1 MPPDPFTRIPADI
14 QAFRDGW
21 TEITDHGHPYEVVL
35 ARDFSDDYLAE
46 RICGTFRNMG
56 DKVTS
61 SLVSLGKEGVSLHH
75 ASGNDLEVAFDRG
88 YGKLSSVEAIASRN
102 LHVVTVAGTLGS
114 RHPFNTPDEWISTLN
129 KWKTKRGVDQQKILS
144 WTLLCENWNL
154 RGDPMLGEE
163 VRIAERTKVG
173 EKPIYAIALKEV
185 FDRKNPVKY
194 LKFFASKNHRPYTFV
209 AVERNEHLDQNVL
222 FSPKTP
228 SPERSSVEQ
237 ALLQS
242 AQPLTVG
249 QRCADWFLMKSMLLS
264 GTMAGKIGTSIME
277 ECIVSW
283 FGRHKSTA
291 MMASGTRNENPT
303 LDRLRSSVKC
313 MKGIFEVGLLRWNRN
328 HAIGVSPDAI
338 CRLVVKDNPD
348 PVLCCLEIKTR
359 VAESTIVK
367 AELARKKHGS
377 FVNCSYGSYGDAV
390 FNDCVPAANR
400 YQVLHQALVTGF
412 QHGVFV
418 VCKLEE
424 GQGSIVQIVVI
435 KISTEQRDEYAEN
448 LCKVVNPLLGW
459 LHSEDVIARGIL
471 MDSDFP
477 DWVTDPQR
485 RILKTRAKLYYG
497 HLKLITTEEGD
508 LRPTKPVSI
517 YKHSTQY
524 RYNKHKPGLDKNTE
538 ISDRVAFHTTG
549 PFEAKYVFRML
560 DAVMV
565 NAWRAYQAVTVIS
578 LWLRALGSHPSLA
591 QVRTKLNNSVGVE
604 DFVADVALECL
615 RCLAAQKAIPL
626 FPAVV
631 PQEERE
637 VRQFKS
643 EFSEYKRK
651 HGWPIRK
658 FALKKFASDPFLK
671 KLRLCTFVDHRPQRI
686 RDVQPVI
693 RENGTSQKVVR
704 RKCVLCFVPGKM
716 IPGTS
721 TINSKEIANNST
733 YMCPTCM
740 VVLCK
745 KTVGNSGAKSC
756 HTLWHERHNLEAEG
770 SKCRKRLRV
779 AREMNDDEAQKRK
792 LHATNASIKRHSPA
806 KTSQQIQRSQTQV
819 AINDPQDPQ
828 DSFDTVENV
837 VEHVLENLME
847 MEHGEEHG
855 DEEKEEDEHDFL
867 DMEEYSDGSDE

>member
-1 MPPDPFTRIPADI
+1 MPPDPFTGIPADI

-35 ARDFSDDYLAE
+35 ARDFSDDYLAQ
-46 RICGTFRNMG
+46 RICCGTFQNMG
-56 DKVTS
+56 AKVTS
-61 SLVSLGKEGVSLHH
+61 SLVSLGKEGVSLHQVV
-75 ASGNDLEVAFDRG
+75 SVPLLSNDKSFSHSMPPLSRSLDIIIMDPHRFATIQSCTRGFSQAGRTGSEDSDVWMEAGAMLRQLNELEVAIFSRSASNLLNHGNGSIVVDDE
-88 YGKLSSVEAIASRN
+88 LIASRASWSKRLFLIGRREKRARWLIA
-102 LHVVTVAGTLGS
+102 LHVPYQVSCLGS
-114 RHPFNTPDEWISTLN
+114 N
-129 KWKTKRGVDQQKILS
+129 
-144 WTLLCENWNL
+144 C
-154 RGDPMLGEE
+154 
-163 VRIAERTKVG
+163 VG
-173 EKPIYAIALKEV
+173 E
-185 FDRKNPVKY
+185 
-194 LKFFASKNHRPYTFV
+194 
-209 AVERNEHLDQNVL
+209 
-222 FSPKTP
+222 
-228 SPERSSVEQ
+228 
-237 ALLQS
+237 
-242 AQPLTVG
+242 
-249 QRCADWFLMKSMLLS
+249 
-264 GTMAGKIGTSIME
+264 
-277 ECIVSW
+277 
-283 FGRHKSTA
+283 
-291 MMASGTRNENPT
+291 
-303 LDRLRSSVKC
+303 
-313 MKGIFEVGLLRWNRN
+313 
-328 HAIGVSPDAI
+328 
-338 CRLVVKDNPD
+338 
-348 PVLCCLEIKTR
+348 
-359 VAESTIVK
+359 
-367 AELARKKHGS
+367 
-377 FVNCSYGSYGDAV
+377 
-390 FNDCVPAANR
+390 
-400 YQVLHQALVTGF
+400 
-412 QHGVFV
+412 
-418 VCKLEE
+418 
-424 GQGSIVQIVVI
+424 GSIVQIVVI

-448 LCKVVNPLLGW
+448 LCKVVNPLLGF
-459 LHSEDVIARGIL
+459 LHSEDVMARGIL
-471 MDSDFP
+471 IDSDFP

-485 RILKTRAKLYYG
+485 TILKTRANLYDG
-497 HLKLITTEEGD
+497 HLKLISTEEGD
-508 LRPTKPVSI
+508 VRPTKPVSI

-538 ISDRVAFHTTG
+538 ISDRVAFHTSG
-549 PFEAKYVFRML
+549 PLEAKYVFRML

-578 LWLRALGSHPSLA
+578 PWLRALGSPPSLA
-591 QVRTKLNNSVGVE
+591 QVRTKLHNFVGVE

-626 FPAVV
+626 FPADV

-637 VRQFKS
+637 ERQFKS
-643 EFSEYKRK
+643 EFSEYKRM

-658 FALKKFASDPFLK
+658 FALKKFASNPFLQ

-693 RENGTSQKVVR
+693 CENGTSQKVVR

-721 TINSKEIANNST
+721 TIKSKEIAKNST

-745 KTVGNSGAKSC
+745 KTVRNSGAKSC

-779 AREMNDDEAQKRK
+779 AREMNDDEAQKRN

-828 DSFDTVENV
+828 DSFDTIENV

-855 DEEKEEDEHDFL
+855 EEEKEEDQHDFL

>member
-1 MPPDPFTRIPADI
+1 
-14 QAFRDGW
+14 
-21 TEITDHGHPYEVVL
+21 
-35 ARDFSDDYLAE
+35 
-46 RICGTFRNMG
+46 
-56 DKVTS
+56 
-61 SLVSLGKEGVSLHH
+61 
-75 ASGNDLEVAFDRG
+75 
-88 YGKLSSVEAIASRN
+88 
-102 LHVVTVAGTLGS
+102 
-114 RHPFNTPDEWISTLN
+114 
-129 KWKTKRGVDQQKILS
+129 
-144 WTLLCENWNL
+144 
-154 RGDPMLGEE
+154 
-163 VRIAERTKVG
+163 
-173 EKPIYAIALKEV
+173 
-185 FDRKNPVKY
+185 
-194 LKFFASKNHRPYTFV
+194 
-209 AVERNEHLDQNVL
+209 
-222 FSPKTP
+222 
-228 SPERSSVEQ
+228 
-237 ALLQS
+237 
-242 AQPLTVG
+242 
-249 QRCADWFLMKSMLLS
+249 
-264 GTMAGKIGTSIME
+264 
-277 ECIVSW
+277 
-283 FGRHKSTA
+283 
-291 MMASGTRNENPT
+291 
-303 LDRLRSSVKC
+303 
-313 MKGIFEVGLLRWNRN
+313 
-328 HAIGVSPDAI
+328 
-338 CRLVVKDNPD
+338 
-348 PVLCCLEIKTR
+348 
-359 VAESTIVK
+359 
-367 AELARKKHGS
+367 
-377 FVNCSYGSYGDAV
+377 
-390 FNDCVPAANR
+390 
-400 YQVLHQALVTGF
+400 
-412 QHGVFV
+412 
-418 VCKLEE
+418 
-424 GQGSIVQIVVI
+424 
-435 KISTEQRDEYAEN
+435 
-448 LCKVVNPLLGW
+448 
-459 LHSEDVIARGIL
+459 

-485 RILKTRAKLYYG
+485 TILKTRAKLYYG

-578 LWLRALGSHPSLA
+578 PWLRALGSHPSLA
-591 QVRTKLNNSVGVE
+591 QVRTKLNNFVGVE

-626 FPAVV
+626 FPADV

-671 KLRLCTFVDHRPQRI
+671 TLRLCTFVDHRPQRI

-721 TINSKEIANNST
+721 TIKSKEIANNST

-770 SKCRKRLRV
+770 SKCRKRLRL

-828 DSFDTVENV
+828 DSFDAVENV

-867 DMEEYSDGSDE
+867 DMEEYSDGSHE

>member
-1 MPPDPFTRIPADI
+1 MPPDPFTGIPADI

-35 ARDFSDDYLAE
+35 ARDFSDDYLAQ
-46 RICGTFRNMG
+46 RLCGTFQNMG
-56 DKVTS
+56 AKVTS
-61 SLVSLGKEGVSLHH
+61 SLLSLGKEVSRASILELLLGDVAIVRLEQFTTEMLVKRNFPPLVPYEYREFLYTRWYRSRFNLSNDKSFSHFMPPLSRSLDIIIMDPHRFATIQSCTGGFSQAGRTGSEDSDVWMEAGAMLRKLNELEVAIFSRSASNLLNHGNGSIVVDDELIASRASDVEQKVVSNRKAGKEGPLLHTLPLSTG
-75 ASGNDLEVAFDRG
+75 SGNDLEVAFDRG

-173 EKPIYAIALKEV
+173 EKPIYAIALREV

-209 AVERNEHLDQNVL
+209 AVERKELNDQNML
-222 FSPKTP
+222 FSPRTP

-242 AQPLTVG
+242 AQPLTIG
-249 QRCADWFLMKSMLLS
+249 QRCADRFLMKSMLLS
-264 GTMAGKIGTSIME
+264 GTMAGKIGTYVAEPSGAALSSIME

-313 MKGIFEVGLLRWNRN
+313 MKGIFEVGLLCWNRN
-328 HAIGVSPDAI
+328 HAIGVTPDAI
-338 CRLVVKDNPD
+338 
-348 PVLCCLEIKTR
+348 
-359 VAESTIVK
+359 
-367 AELARKKHGS
+367 
-377 FVNCSYGSYGDAV
+377 
-390 FNDCVPAANR
+390 
-400 YQVLHQALVTGF
+400 
-412 QHGVFV
+412 
-418 VCKLEE
+418 
-424 GQGSIVQIVVI
+424 
-435 KISTEQRDEYAEN
+435 
-448 LCKVVNPLLGW
+448 
-459 LHSEDVIARGIL
+459 
-471 MDSDFP
+471 
-477 DWVTDPQR
+477 
-485 RILKTRAKLYYG
+485 
-497 HLKLITTEEGD
+497 
-508 LRPTKPVSI
+508 
-517 YKHSTQY
+517 
-524 RYNKHKPGLDKNTE
+524 
-538 ISDRVAFHTTG
+538 
-549 PFEAKYVFRML
+549 
-560 DAVMV
+560 
-565 NAWRAYQAVTVIS
+565 
-578 LWLRALGSHPSLA
+578 
-591 QVRTKLNNSVGVE
+591 E

-626 FPAVV
+626 FPADV
-631 PQEERE
+631 PQEGRE
-637 VRQFKS
+637 ERQFKS

-721 TINSKEIANNST
+721 TIKSKEIANNST

-855 DEEKEEDEHDFL
+855 DKEKEEDEHDFL
-867 DMEEYSDGSDE
+867 GMEEYSDGSDE

>member
-1 MPPDPFTRIPADI
+1 MPPDPFTGIPADI

-35 ARDFSDDYLAE
+35 ARDFSNDYLAE

-61 SLVSLGKEGVSLHH
+61 SLVSLGKEVSRASILELLLGDVAIVRLEQFTTEMLVKRNFPPLVPYEYREFLYTRWYRSRFNLSNDRSFSHFMPPLSRSLDIIIMDPHRFATIQSCTRGFSQAGRTGSEDSDVWMEAGAMLRKLNELEVAIFSRSASNLLNHGNGSIVVDDELIASRASDVEQKVVSNRKVGKEGPVADCIACALSSVLLGMRLRVKNDPENVEQLLHTLPLST

-163 VRIAERTKVG
+163 VRIAERTKVV
-173 EKPIYAIALKEV
+173 EKPIYAIALREV

-249 QRCADWFLMKSMLLS
+249 QRTVRS
-264 GTMAGKIGTSIME
+264 GSLIHYGGMHSIM
-277 ECIVSW
+277 VW
-283 FGRHKSTA
+283 A
-291 MMASGTRNENPT
+291 
-303 LDRLRSSVKC
+303 
-313 MKGIFEVGLLRWNRN
+313 
-328 HAIGVSPDAI
+328 
-338 CRLVVKDNPD
+338 
-348 PVLCCLEIKTR
+348 
-359 VAESTIVK
+359 
-367 AELARKKHGS
+367 
-377 FVNCSYGSYGDAV
+377 
-390 FNDCVPAANR
+390 
-400 YQVLHQALVTGF
+400 
-412 QHGVFV
+412 
-418 VCKLEE
+418 
-424 GQGSIVQIVVI
+424 
-435 KISTEQRDEYAEN
+435 
-448 LCKVVNPLLGW
+448 
-459 LHSEDVIARGIL
+459 
-471 MDSDFP
+471 
-477 DWVTDPQR
+477 PQ
-485 RILKTRAKLYYG
+485 K
-497 HLKLITTEEGD
+497 
-508 LRPTKPVSI
+508 
-517 YKHSTQY
+517 Q
-524 RYNKHKPGLDKNTE
+524 
-538 ISDRVAFHTTG
+538 
-549 PFEAKYVFRML
+549 
-560 DAVMV
+560 
-565 NAWRAYQAVTVIS
+565 
-578 LWLRALGSHPSLA
+578 
-591 QVRTKLNNSVGVE
+591 
-604 DFVADVALECL
+604 
-615 RCLAAQKAIPL
+615 
-626 FPAVV
+626 
-631 PQEERE
+631 
-637 VRQFKS
+637 
-643 EFSEYKRK
+643 
-651 HGWPIRK
+651 
-658 FALKKFASDPFLK
+658 
-671 KLRLCTFVDHRPQRI
+671 
-686 RDVQPVI
+686 
-693 RENGTSQKVVR
+693 
-704 RKCVLCFVPGKM
+704 M

-721 TINSKEIANNST
+721 TIKSKEIANNST
-733 YMCPTCM
+733 YMCPKCM

-828 DSFDTVENV
+828 DSFDAVENV

>member
-1 MPPDPFTRIPADI
+1 MPPDPFTGIPADI

-35 ARDFSDDYLAE
+35 AGDFSDDYLAE

-61 SLVSLGKEGVSLHH
+61 SLVSLGKE
-75 ASGNDLEVAFDRG
+75 
-88 YGKLSSVEAIASRN
+88 
-102 LHVVTVAGTLGS
+102 
-114 RHPFNTPDEWISTLN
+114 
-129 KWKTKRGVDQQKILS
+129 
-144 WTLLCENWNL
+144 
-154 RGDPMLGEE
+154 
-163 VRIAERTKVG
+163 
-173 EKPIYAIALKEV
+173 
-185 FDRKNPVKY
+185 
-194 LKFFASKNHRPYTFV
+194 
-209 AVERNEHLDQNVL
+209 
-222 FSPKTP
+222 
-228 SPERSSVEQ
+228 

-264 GTMAGKIGTSIME
+264 GTMAGKIGTYVAEPSGAALSSIME

-291 MMASGTRNENPT
+291 MMASGTCNENPT

-377 FVNCSYGSYGDAV
+377 FVNCSYGDAV

-578 LWLRALGSHPSLA
+578 PWLRALGSHPSLA
-591 QVRTKLNNSVGVE
+591 Q
-604 DFVADVALECL
+604 
-615 RCLAAQKAIPL
+615 KAIPL
-626 FPAVV
+626 FPADV

-721 TINSKEIANNST
+721 TIKSKEIANNST

-770 SKCRKRLRV
+770 SK
-779 AREMNDDEAQKRK
+779 
-792 LHATNASIKRHSPA
+792 S

>member
-1 MPPDPFTRIPADI
+1 MPPDPFTGIPADI

-61 SLVSLGKEGVSLHH
+61 SLVSLGKEVSR
-75 ASGNDLEVAFDRG
+75 ASILELLLGDVAIVRLEQFTTEMLVKRNFPPLVPYEYREFLYTRWYRSRFNLSNDKSFSHFMPPLSKSLDIIIMDPHRFATIQSCTRG
-88 YGKLSSVEAIASRN
+88 FSQAGRTGSEDSDVWMEAGAM
-102 LHVVTVAGTLGS
+102 
-114 RHPFNTPDEWISTLN
+114 
-129 KWKTKRGVDQQKILS
+129 
-144 WTLLCENWNL
+144 L
-154 RGDPMLGEE
+154 R
-163 VRIAERTKVG
+163 K
-173 EKPIYAIALKEV
+173 
-185 FDRKNPVKY
+185 
-194 LKFFASKNHRPYTFV
+194 
-209 AVERNEHLDQNVL
+209 
-222 FSPKTP
+222 
-228 SPERSSVEQ
+228 
-237 ALLQS
+237 
-242 AQPLTVG
+242 
-249 QRCADWFLMKSMLLS
+249 
-264 GTMAGKIGTSIME
+264 
-277 ECIVSW
+277 
-283 FGRHKSTA
+283 
-291 MMASGTRNENPT
+291 
-303 LDRLRSSVKC
+303 
-313 MKGIFEVGLLRWNRN
+313 N

-338 CRLVVKDNPD
+338 CRLVVEDAPD

-359 VAESTIVK
+359 VSESTIAK

-377 FVNCSYGSYGDAV
+377 FVNCYYGDAV

-400 YQVLHQALVTGF
+400 SQVLHQALVTGF

-424 GQGSIVQIVVI
+424 GQGSIVQIVAI
-435 KISTEQRDEYAEN
+435 RISTEKRDEYAKN
-448 LCKVVNPLLGW
+448 LCKVVNPLLGF
-459 LHSEDVIARGIL
+459 LHNEDVIARGIL

-477 DWVTDPQR
+477 DLVTDPQR
-485 RILKTRAKLYYG
+485 TILKTRAKLYYG

-549 PFEAKYVFRML
+549 PFEAK
-560 DAVMV
+560 
-565 NAWRAYQAVTVIS
+565 
-578 LWLRALGSHPSLA
+578 
-591 QVRTKLNNSVGVE
+591 
-604 DFVADVALECL
+604 
-615 RCLAAQKAIPL
+615 CLAAQKAIPL
-626 FPAVV
+626 FLADV

-637 VRQFKS
+637 ERQFKS

-704 RKCVLCFVPGKM
+704 RKCVLCFGPGKM

-721 TINSKEIANNST
+721 TIKSKEIANNST

-806 KTSQQIQRSQTQV
+806 KTSQQTQRSQTQV

-828 DSFDTVENV
+828 DSFDAVENV

-855 DEEKEEDEHDFL
+855 DEEKEEDKHDFL
-867 DMEEYSDGSDE
+867 DMEEYSDGSDEKE

>member
-1 MPPDPFTRIPADI
+1 
-14 QAFRDGW
+14 
-21 TEITDHGHPYEVVL
+21 
-35 ARDFSDDYLAE
+35 
-46 RICGTFRNMG
+46 
-56 DKVTS
+56 
-61 SLVSLGKEGVSLHH
+61 
-75 ASGNDLEVAFDRG
+75 
-88 YGKLSSVEAIASRN
+88 
-102 LHVVTVAGTLGS
+102 
-114 RHPFNTPDEWISTLN
+114 
-129 KWKTKRGVDQQKILS
+129 
-144 WTLLCENWNL
+144 
-154 RGDPMLGEE
+154 MLGEE

-173 EKPIYAIALKEV
+173 EKPIYAIALREV

-194 LKFFASKNHRPYTFV
+194 LKFFASKNHRPNTFV

-264 GTMAGKIGTSIME
+264 GTMAGKIGTYEAEPSGAALSSIME

-338 CRLVVKDNPD
+338 CRLVVEDAPD

-359 VAESTIVK
+359 VSESTIAK

-377 FVNCSYGSYGDAV
+377 FVNCYYGDAV

-400 YQVLHQALVTGF
+400 SQVLHQAP
-412 QHGVFV
+412 
-418 VCKLEE
+418 
-424 GQGSIVQIVVI
+424 
-435 KISTEQRDEYAEN
+435 
-448 LCKVVNPLLGW
+448 VVNPLLGF
-459 LHSEDVIARGIL
+459 LHNEDVIARGIL

-485 RILKTRAKLYYG
+485 TILKTRAKLYYG

-578 LWLRALGSHPSLA
+578 PWLRALGSHPSLA
-591 QVRTKLNNSVGVE
+591 QVRTKLNNFVGVE

-626 FPAVV
+626 FPADV

-637 VRQFKS
+637 ERQFKS

-658 FALKKFASDPFLK
+658 FALKKFASDPFLN

-721 TINSKEIANNST
+721 TIKSKEIANNST

-779 AREMNDDEAQKRK
+779 AMEMNDDEAQKRK

-806 KTSQQIQRSQTQV
+806 KTSQQTQRSQTQV
-819 AINDPQDPQ
+819 AINDAQDPQ
-828 DSFDTVENV
+828 DSFDAVENV

-855 DEEKEEDEHDFL
+855 DEEKEEDKHDFL
-867 DMEEYSDGSDE
+867 DMEEYSDGSDEKE

>member
-1 MPPDPFTRIPADI
+1 MPPDPFTGIPADI

-61 SLVSLGKEGVSLHH
+61 SLVSLGKEVSR
-75 ASGNDLEVAFDRG
+75 ASILELLLGDVAIVRLEQFTTEMLVKRNFPPLVPYEYREFLYTRWYRSRFNLSNDKSFSHFMPPLSKSLDIIIMDPHRFATIQSCTRG
-88 YGKLSSVEAIASRN
+88 FSQAGRTGSEDSDVWMEAGAM
-102 LHVVTVAGTLGS
+102 
-114 RHPFNTPDEWISTLN
+114 
-129 KWKTKRGVDQQKILS
+129 
-144 WTLLCENWNL
+144 L
-154 RGDPMLGEE
+154 R
-163 VRIAERTKVG
+163 K
-173 EKPIYAIALKEV
+173 
-185 FDRKNPVKY
+185 
-194 LKFFASKNHRPYTFV
+194 
-209 AVERNEHLDQNVL
+209 
-222 FSPKTP
+222 
-228 SPERSSVEQ
+228 
-237 ALLQS
+237 
-242 AQPLTVG
+242 
-249 QRCADWFLMKSMLLS
+249 
-264 GTMAGKIGTSIME
+264 
-277 ECIVSW
+277 
-283 FGRHKSTA
+283 
-291 MMASGTRNENPT
+291 
-303 LDRLRSSVKC
+303 
-313 MKGIFEVGLLRWNRN
+313 N

-338 CRLVVKDNPD
+338 CRLVVEDAPD

-359 VAESTIVK
+359 VSESTIAK

-377 FVNCSYGSYGDAV
+377 FVNCYYGDAV

-400 YQVLHQALVTGF
+400 SQVLHQALVTGF

-424 GQGSIVQIVVI
+424 GQGSIVQIVAI
-435 KISTEQRDEYAEN
+435 RISTEKRDEYAKN
-448 LCKVVNPLLGW
+448 LCKVVNPLLGF
-459 LHSEDVIARGIL
+459 LHNEDVIARGIL
-471 MDSDFP
+471 MD
-477 DWVTDPQR
+477 
-485 RILKTRAKLYYG
+485 K
-497 HLKLITTEEGD
+497 EGD

-549 PFEAKYVFRML
+549 PLK
-560 DAVMV
+560 
-565 NAWRAYQAVTVIS
+565 QSTS
-578 LWLRALGSHPSLA
+578 S
-591 QVRTKLNNSVGVE
+591 
-604 DFVADVALECL
+604 ECL
-615 RCLAAQKAIPL
+615 ESISGSDCDFTVATCARVTPFIGTGGLAAQKAIPL
-626 FPAVV
+626 FLADV

-637 VRQFKS
+637 ERQFKS

-704 RKCVLCFVPGKM
+704 RKCVLCFGPGKM

-721 TINSKEIANNST
+721 TIKSKEIANNST

-806 KTSQQIQRSQTQV
+806 KTSQQTQRSQTQV

-828 DSFDTVENV
+828 DSFDAVENV
-837 VEHVLENLME
+837 VKHVLENLME

-855 DEEKEEDEHDFL
+855 DEEKEEDKHDFL
-867 DMEEYSDGSDE
+867 DMEEYSDGSDEKE

>member
-1 MPPDPFTRIPADI
+1 MPPDPFTGIPADI

-61 SLVSLGKEGVSLHH
+61 SLVSLGKEVSR
-75 ASGNDLEVAFDRG
+75 ASILELLLGDVAIVRLEQFTTEMLVKRNFPPLVPYEYREFLYTRWYRSRFNLSNDKSFSHFMPPLSKSLDIIIMDPHRFATIQSCTRG
-88 YGKLSSVEAIASRN
+88 FSQAGRTGSEDSDVWMEAGAM
-102 LHVVTVAGTLGS
+102 
-114 RHPFNTPDEWISTLN
+114 
-129 KWKTKRGVDQQKILS
+129 
-144 WTLLCENWNL
+144 L
-154 RGDPMLGEE
+154 R
-163 VRIAERTKVG
+163 K
-173 EKPIYAIALKEV
+173 
-185 FDRKNPVKY
+185 
-194 LKFFASKNHRPYTFV
+194 
-209 AVERNEHLDQNVL
+209 
-222 FSPKTP
+222 
-228 SPERSSVEQ
+228 
-237 ALLQS
+237 
-242 AQPLTVG
+242 
-249 QRCADWFLMKSMLLS
+249 
-264 GTMAGKIGTSIME
+264 
-277 ECIVSW
+277 
-283 FGRHKSTA
+283 
-291 MMASGTRNENPT
+291 
-303 LDRLRSSVKC
+303 
-313 MKGIFEVGLLRWNRN
+313 N

-338 CRLVVKDNPD
+338 CRLVVEDAPD

-359 VAESTIVK
+359 VSESTIAK

-377 FVNCSYGSYGDAV
+377 FVNCYYGDAV

-400 YQVLHQALVTGF
+400 SQVLHQALVTGF

-424 GQGSIVQIVVI
+424 GQGSIVQIVAI
-435 KISTEQRDEYAEN
+435 RISTEKRDEYAKN
-448 LCKVVNPLLGW
+448 LCKVVNPLLGF
-459 LHSEDVIARGIL
+459 LHNEDVIARGIL

-477 DWVTDPQR
+477 DLVTDPQR
-485 RILKTRAKLYYG
+485 TILKTRAKLYYG

-549 PFEAKYVFRML
+549 PFEAK
-560 DAVMV
+560 
-565 NAWRAYQAVTVIS
+565 
-578 LWLRALGSHPSLA
+578 
-591 QVRTKLNNSVGVE
+591 
-604 DFVADVALECL
+604 
-615 RCLAAQKAIPL
+615 CLAAQKAIPL
-626 FPAVV
+626 FLADV

-637 VRQFKS
+637 ERQFKS

-704 RKCVLCFVPGKM
+704 RKCVLCFGPGKM

-721 TINSKEIANNST
+721 TIKSKEIANNST

-806 KTSQQIQRSQTQV
+806 KTSQQTQRSQTQV

-828 DSFDTVENV
+828 DSFDAVENV
-837 VEHVLENLME
+837 VKHVLENLME

-855 DEEKEEDEHDFL
+855 DEEKEEDKHDFL
-867 DMEEYSDGSDE
+867 DMEEYSDGSDEKE

>member
-1 MPPDPFTRIPADI
+1 MA
-14 QAFRDGW
+14 
-21 TEITDHGHPYEVVL
+21 
-35 ARDFSDDYLAE
+35 
-46 RICGTFRNMG
+46 
-56 DKVTS
+56 
-61 SLVSLGKEGVSLHH
+61 SLQLLHTLPLST

-88 YGKLSSVEAIASRN
+88 YGKLSSVEAIAGRN
-102 LHVVTVAGTLGS
+102 LHVVTVAGTHGS

-173 EKPIYAIALKEV
+173 EKPIYAIALREV

-264 GTMAGKIGTSIME
+264 GTMAGKIGTYEAEPSGAALSSIME

-338 CRLVVKDNPD
+338 CRLVVEDAPD

-359 VAESTIVK
+359 VSESTIAK

-377 FVNCSYGSYGDAV
+377 FVNCYYGDAV

-400 YQVLHQALVTGF
+400 SQVLHQALVTGF
-412 QHGVFV
+412 QH
-418 VCKLEE
+418 
-424 GQGSIVQIVVI
+424 
-435 KISTEQRDEYAEN
+435 
-448 LCKVVNPLLGW
+448 
-459 LHSEDVIARGIL
+459 DVIARGIL

-485 RILKTRAKLYYG
+485 TILKTRAKLYYG

-538 ISDRVAFHTTG
+538 ISDRVAFHKTG

-578 LWLRALGSHPSLA
+578 PWLRALGSHPSLA
-591 QVRTKLNNSVGVE
+591 QVRTKLNNFVGVE

-626 FPAVV
+626 FPADV

-637 VRQFKS
+637 ERQFKS

-721 TINSKEIANNST
+721 TIKSKEIANNST

-770 SKCRKRLRV
+770 SKCRKCLRV

-806 KTSQQIQRSQTQV
+806 KTSQQTQRSQTQV

-828 DSFDTVENV
+828 DSFDAVENV

-855 DEEKEEDEHDFL
+855 DEEKEEDKHDFL
-867 DMEEYSDGSDE
+867 DMEEYSDGSDEKE

>member
-1 MPPDPFTRIPADI
+1 MPPDPFTGIPADI

-61 SLVSLGKEGVSLHH
+61 SLVSLGKEVSRASILELLLGDVAIVRLEQFTTEMLVKRNFPPLVPYEYREFLYTRWYRSRFNLSNDKSFSHFMPPLSKSLDIIIMDPHRFATIQSCTRGFSQAGRTGSEDSDVWMEAGAMLRKLNELEVAIFSRSASNLLNHGNGSIVVDDELIASRASDVEQKVVSNRKAGKEGPVADCIACALSSVLLGMRLRVKNDPENVEQLLHTLPLST

-129 KWKTKRGVDQQKILS
+129 KWKTKR
-144 WTLLCENWNL
+144 
-154 RGDPMLGEE
+154 
-163 VRIAERTKVG
+163 
-173 EKPIYAIALKEV
+173 
-185 FDRKNPVKY
+185 
-194 LKFFASKNHRPYTFV
+194 
-209 AVERNEHLDQNVL
+209 
-222 FSPKTP
+222 
-228 SPERSSVEQ
+228 
-237 ALLQS
+237 
-242 AQPLTVG
+242 
-249 QRCADWFLMKSMLLS
+249 
-264 GTMAGKIGTSIME
+264 
-277 ECIVSW
+277 
-283 FGRHKSTA
+283 
-291 MMASGTRNENPT
+291 
-303 LDRLRSSVKC
+303 
-313 MKGIFEVGLLRWNRN
+313 
-328 HAIGVSPDAI
+328 
-338 CRLVVKDNPD
+338 
-348 PVLCCLEIKTR
+348 
-359 VAESTIVK
+359 
-367 AELARKKHGS
+367 ELARKKHGS
-377 FVNCSYGSYGDAV
+377 FVNCYYGDAV
-390 FNDCVPAANR
+390 FNDCVPAANQS
-400 YQVLHQALVTGF
+400 QVLHQALVTGF

-424 GQGSIVQIVVI
+424 GQGSIVQIVAI
-435 KISTEQRDEYAEN
+435 RISTEKRDEYAKN
-448 LCKVVNPLLGW
+448 LCKVVNPLLGF
-459 LHSEDVIARGIL
+459 LHNEDVIARGIL

-485 RILKTRAKLYYG
+485 TILKTRAKLYYG

-578 LWLRALGSHPSLA
+578 PWLRALGSHPSLA
-591 QVRTKLNNSVGVE
+591 QVRTKLNNFVGVE

-626 FPAVV
+626 FPADV

-637 VRQFKS
+637 ERQFKS

-658 FALKKFASDPFLK
+658 FALKKFASDPFLN

-721 TINSKEIANNST
+721 TIKSKEIANNST

-806 KTSQQIQRSQTQV
+806 KTSQQTQRSQTQV

-828 DSFDTVENV
+828 DSFDAVENV

-855 DEEKEEDEHDFL
+855 DEEKEEDKHDFL
-867 DMEEYSDGSDE
+867 DMEEYSDGSDEKE

>member
-1 MPPDPFTRIPADI
+1 
-14 QAFRDGW
+14 
-21 TEITDHGHPYEVVL
+21 
-35 ARDFSDDYLAE
+35 
-46 RICGTFRNMG
+46 
-56 DKVTS
+56 
-61 SLVSLGKEGVSLHH
+61 
-75 ASGNDLEVAFDRG
+75 
-88 YGKLSSVEAIASRN
+88 
-102 LHVVTVAGTLGS
+102 
-114 RHPFNTPDEWISTLN
+114 
-129 KWKTKRGVDQQKILS
+129 
-144 WTLLCENWNL
+144 
-154 RGDPMLGEE
+154 MLGEE

-173 EKPIYAIALKEV
+173 EKPIYAIALREV

-194 LKFFASKNHRPYTFV
+194 LKFFASKNHRPNTFV

-264 GTMAGKIGTSIME
+264 GTMAGKIGTYEAEPSGAALSSIME

-338 CRLVVKDNPD
+338 CRLVVEDAPD

-359 VAESTIVK
+359 VSESTIAK

-377 FVNCSYGSYGDAV
+377 FVNCYYGDAV

-400 YQVLHQALVTGF
+400 SQVLHQALVTGF

-424 GQGSIVQIVVI
+424 GQGSIVQIVAI
-435 KISTEQRDEYAEN
+435 RISTEKRDEYAKN
-448 LCKVVNPLLGW
+448 LCKVVNPLLGF
-459 LHSEDVIARGIL
+459 LHNEDVIARGIL

-485 RILKTRAKLYYG
+485 TILKTRAKLYYG

-524 RYNKHKPGLDKNTE
+524 RYNKHKPGIDKNTE

-578 LWLRALGSHPSLA
+578 PWLRALGSHPSLA
-591 QVRTKLNNSVGVE
+591 QVRTKLNNFVGVE

-626 FPAVV
+626 FPADV

-637 VRQFKS
+637 ERQFKS

-658 FALKKFASDPFLK
+658 FALKKFASDPFLN

-686 RDVQPVI
+686 RDIQPVI

-716 IPGTS
+716 IPGSS
-721 TINSKEIANNST
+721 TIKSKEIANNST

-806 KTSQQIQRSQTQV
+806 KTSQQTQRSQTQV

-828 DSFDTVENV
+828 DSFDAVENV

-855 DEEKEEDEHDFL
+855 DEEKEEDKHDFL
-867 DMEEYSDGSDE
+867 DMEEYSDGSDEKE